1 MEDLKTLLTNFRV
14 AYAYEHVV
22 LQFLPNLQPAFIL
35 VGVGE
40 LRWVSSADVHD
51 VHVIFV
57 QGLKLLL
64 KHEVN
69 YCVCQ
74 LDFVKIGNIS
84 P

>member
-1 MEDLKTLLTNFRV
+1 LTNFRV
-14 AYAYEHVV
+14 ADADKHVV
-22 LQFLPNLQPAFIL
+22 LQFLPNLEPAFIL

-40 LRWVSSADVHD
+40 LRGVSSADVQD
-51 VHVIFV
+51 VHVVLV
-57 QGLKLLL
+57 QRLQLLL

-74 LDFVKIGNIS
+74 LDFVKIGNVS